1 MKPYI
6 PLGIY
11 LALMATAFTA
21 PEYSKLIAS
30 VAFFMALG
38 QAVNIFVGLTRY
50 VDFGY
55 VAFLAMGAYGVG
67 VVLTYLPG
75 LGLAA
80 LPVGIAL
87 GVAMAAALAAVV
99 GAIALRLR
107 GAYFAIATIGVNEG
121 LKHLIVGANIWG
133 GGAGLILSSAMF
145 REFGRETALFL
156 STVGSTTLILVAG
169 ALAVVAMYLIQSSR
183 AGYALAAVRQ
193 DEDAAKVMGIN
204 PTKYKLLAFMT
215 SASLSGLLGASYFAV
230 GNMQVFPENVF
241 FIEYILDGM
250 AVMFLGGA
258 ATVTG
263 PIVGGL
269 IYYFARD
276 LVGQVWPGA
285 QALVTALLVFIIVV
299 LLPRGIVGTLRLY
312 LPPKAREWLP

>member
-1 MKPYI
+1 MKPHI
-6 PLGIY
+6 PIGIY
-11 LALMATAFTA
+11 LALMTVAFVA

-38 QAVNIFVGLTRY
+38 QAVNIFIGLTRY

-80 LPVGIAL
+80 LPIGIAL
-87 GVAMAAALAAVV
+87 GVAMAAALAAAV

-121 LKHLIVGANIWG
+121 IKHFIVGANIWG

-156 STVGSTTLILVAG
+156 ANVGSTILILLTG
-169 ALAVVAMYLIQSSR
+169 LIAVVAMYLIQSGK
-183 AGYALAAVRQ
+183 AGYALAAIRQ

-204 PTKYKLLAFMT
+204 PTKYKF
-215 SASLSGLLGASYFAV
+215 
-230 GNMQVFPENVF
+230 
-241 FIEYILDGM
+241 
-250 AVMFLGGA
+250 
-258 ATVTG
+258 
-263 PIVGGL
+263 
-269 IYYFARD
+269 
-276 LVGQVWPGA
+276 WP
-285 QALVTALLVFIIVV
+285 L
-299 LLPRGIVGTLRLY
+299 
-312 LPPKAREWLP
+312 

>member
-1 MKPYI
+1 MRPYI

-11 LALMATAFTA
+11 LALMGAAFVF

-30 VAFFMALG
+30 IAFFMALG
-38 QAVNIFVGLTRY
+38 QAVNIFVGLTGY

-55 VAFLAMGAYGVG
+55 AAFLAMGAYGVG
-67 VVLTYLPG
+67 ITVTYWPG
-75 LGLAA
+75 LGVAA
-80 LPVGIAL
+80 LPIGLAL
-87 GVAMAAALAAVV
+87 GVLLAAGLASVV

-121 LKHLIVGANIWG
+121 VKHLIVGANIWG
-133 GGAGLILSSAMF
+133 GGAGLILSANMF
-145 REFGRETALFL
+145 KAFGRDTALYIAN
-156 STVGSTTLILVAG
+156 VGSTILILVT
-169 ALAVVAMYLIQSSR
+169 ALIAVVAMYVIQASR

-204 PTKYKLLAFMT
+204 PTKYKLLAFLT
-215 SASLSGLLGASYFAV
+215 SASLSGLLGASYFSL

-241 FIEYILDGM
+241 FVEYILDGL

-258 ATVTG
+258 GTVTG

-269 IYYFARD
+269 IYFGVRYLMG
-276 LVGQVWPGA
+276 LVAPGT
-285 QALVTALLVFIIVV
+285 QALVTSLIVFLVVI
-299 LLPRGIVGTLRLY
+299 LLPKGVVGTLRERVPML
-312 LPPKAREWLP
+312 RWWLP

>member
-1 MKPYI
+1 MKPYV
-6 PLGIY
+6 PLGVY
-11 LALMATAFTA
+11 LTLMVFAYLA

-38 QAVNIFVGLTRY
+38 QAVNIFIGLTRY

-67 VVLTYLPG
+67 VTLMYLPG

-80 LPVGIAL
+80 LPIGIAL
-87 GVAMAAALAAVV
+87 GVAMAAGLAAAV

-121 LKHLIVGANIWG
+121 IKHFIVGANIWG
-133 GGAGLILSSAMF
+133 GGAGLVLSSSMF

-156 STVGSTTLILVAG
+156 ANVGSTILILFTG
-169 ALAVVAMYLIQSSR
+169 LLAVTSMYLIQSGR

-269 IYYFARD
+269 IYYFTRD
-276 LVGQVWPGA
+276 LIGMVWPGA

-312 LPPKAREWLP
+312 LPPRVREWLP

>member
-11 LALMATAFTA
+11 LALMAAAFAA

-87 GVAMAAALAAVV
+87 GVSMAAALAAVV

-107 GAYFAIATIGVNEG
+107 GAYFAIATIGG
-121 LKHLIVGANIWG
+121 
-133 GGAGLILSSAMF
+133 
-145 REFGRETALFL
+145 
-156 STVGSTTLILVAG
+156 
-169 ALAVVAMYLIQSSR
+169 
-183 AGYALAAVRQ
+183 
-193 DEDAAKVMGIN
+193 
-204 PTKYKLLAFMT
+204 
-215 SASLSGLLGASYFAV
+215 
-230 GNMQVFPENVF
+230 
-241 FIEYILDGM
+241 
-250 AVMFLGGA
+250 
-258 ATVTG
+258 
-263 PIVGGL
+263 
-269 IYYFARD
+269 
-276 LVGQVWPGA
+276 
-285 QALVTALLVFIIVV
+285 
-299 LLPRGIVGTLRLY
+299 
-312 LPPKAREWLP
+312 